1 MSDHVLDQVRAL
13 HGLGPEWLDSFLA
26 DLIDVTGRRD
36 EIMVL
41 LRTYS
46 ALSKGYVRGRRP

>member
-1 MSDHVLDQVRAL
+1 MAEPLLAQVRAL

-26 DLIDVTGRRD
+26 DLIDVTGCRD
-36 EIMVL
+36 EVMIL

-46 ALSKGYVRGRRP
+46 DLSKGYVRGRRP